1 MKYKTESETINDRTF
16 NFTPV
21 ESGKYNFEGQK
32 CLVVDPC
39 YILND
44 DWDNPYDALCRAS
57 GPVYEP
63 ENRDKSLFI
72 EMECE
77 GEYAFIFGTRYGD
90 GCYPVSQ
97 DHKLI
102 GRAGVD
108 AGILGVFPETMLKKI
123 DLLINSRGEGNQLGV
138 VVEGVNGHVDH
149 DNGNVSFKGLSN
161 YIEVVTGDEAYEE
174 EEEEE
179 YEAQW

>member
-1 MKYKTESETINDRTF
+1 MKFKTETETKNGRTF

-21 ESGKYNFEGQK
+21 ANGKYNFEGQR
-32 CLVVDPC
+32 CLVIDPC
-39 YILND
+39 YIMAEEFD
-44 DWDNPYDALCRAS
+44 DDIYMALCRAS
-57 GPVYEP
+57 SPTYQP
-63 ENRDKSLFI
+63 ENRDKNLFI

-97 DHKLI
+97 GHNLI
-102 GRAGVD
+102 GRAAVD
-108 AGILGVFPETMLKKI
+108 AGILGIFPESMLKKI
-123 DLLINSRGEGNQLGV
+123 DRYIDDTQLGV
-138 VVEGVNGHVDH
+138 IVEGVDGTVDH

>member
-1 MKYKTESETINDRTF
+1 MKFKTESETKNGHKF

-21 ESGKYNFEGQK
+21 TTGKYNFEGQK

-39 YILND
+39 YILQED
-44 DWDNPYDALCRAS
+44 FDEGPYDALCRACT
-57 GPVYEP
+57 PTYQP
-63 ENRDKSLFI
+63 ENSDKNLFI

-97 DHKLI
+97 GSELK
-102 GRAGVD
+102 GRAPVD
-108 AGILGVFPETMLKKI
+108 AGILGIFPESMLKKI
-123 DLLINSRGEGNQLGV
+123 DASTDNNQLGV
-138 VVEGVNGHVDH
+138 VVDGVSGHVEH
-149 DNGNVSFKGLSN
+149 DNGNVTFGRSAPRYE
-161 YIEVVTGDEAYEE
+161 YIEVVTGEEAYDEE

-179 YEAQW
+179 YSY

>member
-1 MKYKTESETINDRTF
+1 MNYKTETETINGRTF
-16 NFTPV
+16 KFTPV
-21 ESGKYNFEGQK
+21 ESGEYNFEGQK

-39 YILND
+39 YILQD
-44 DWDNPYDALCRAS
+44 DYGQDPYDGLCRAS
-57 GPVYEP
+57 RPTYEP
-63 ENRDKSLFI
+63 ENRDKNLFI

-97 DHKLI
+97 NQKLI
-102 GRAGVD
+102 GKAGVD

-123 DLLINSRGEGNQLGV
+123 DVSIDGKQLGV
-138 VVEGVNGHVDH
+138 VVDGVDGAVDH
-149 DNGNVSFKGLSN
+149 DNGNVTLGGLRN
-161 YIEVVTGDEAYEE
+161 YIEVVTGEEAHDEEE

-179 YEAQW
+179 YSY

>member
-1 MKYKTESETINDRTF
+1 MKFKTETETINGRTF

-21 ESGKYNFEGQK
+21 ESGKYSFEGQK

-44 DWDNPYDALCRAS
+44 DQGNPYDTLCRAS
-57 GPVYEP
+57 EPTYQP
-63 ENRDKSLFI
+63 ENRDKNIFI

-108 AGILGVFPETMLKKI
+108 AGILGVFPESILKKI
-123 DLLINSRGEGNQLGV
+123 DVSIDSQQLGV
-138 VVEGVNGHVDH
+138 VVDGVNGPVDH
-149 DNGNVSFKGLSN
+149 DNGNVTFGEFDD
-161 YIEVVTGDEAYEE
+161 YIEVVTGREAYDE

>member
-1 MKYKTESETINDRTF
+1 MKFKTESETINGRTF

-21 ESGKYNFEGQK
+21 EKGEYNFTGQK

-39 YILND
+39 YILQD
-44 DWDNPYDALCRAS
+44 EWDNPYDALCRAS
-57 GPVYEP
+57 GPVYESD
-63 ENRDKSLFI
+63 NRDKNMFI

-102 GRAGVD
+102 GRAPVD
-108 AGILGVFPETMLKKI
+108 AGILGIFPESMLKKI
-123 DLLINSRGEGNQLGV
+123 DVSTDDNQLGV
-138 VVEGVNGHVDH
+138 VVDGVNGAVDH
-149 DNGNVSFKGLSN
+149 DNGNVTLGGLRN
-161 YIEVVTGDEAYEE
+161 YIEVVTGEEAHDEEV

-179 YEAQW
+179 YSY